1 MIQNPFYIDDETT
14 FGPTDNSSQSPAM
27 LQIEEQEQENN
38 NLQLVKDQHLAIK
51 RLESDI
57 VDVNQIFQDLGR
69 MVHEQQDLVDTIEN
83 NVENSQIQLES
94 GNQELQRAAEYQAR
108 N

>member
-1 MIQNPFYIDDETT
+1 
-14 FGPTDNSSQSPAM
+14 M

>member
-1 MIQNPFYIDDETT
+1 
-14 FGPTDNSSQSPAM
+14 M
-27 LQIEEQEQENN
+27 LQIEEEEQEKN
-38 NLQLVKDQHLAIK
+38 NLQLVRDQHLAIK

-69 MVHEQQDLVDTIEN
+69 MVHEQQDLVDNIEN
-83 NVENSQIQLES
+83 NMEGAQIQLET
-94 GNQELQRAAEYQAR
+94 GNQELQRAAEYQVR

>member
-1 MIQNPFYIDDETT
+1 M
-14 FGPTDNSSQSPAM
+14 SQSPAM
-27 LQIEEQEQENN
+27 LQIEEEEQEKN
-38 NLQLVKDQHLAIK
+38 NLQLVRDQHLAIK

-69 MVHEQQDLVDTIEN
+69 MVHEQQDLVDNIEN
-83 NVENSQIQLES
+83 NMEGAQIQLET
-94 GNQELQRAAEYQAR
+94 GNQELQRAAEYQVR